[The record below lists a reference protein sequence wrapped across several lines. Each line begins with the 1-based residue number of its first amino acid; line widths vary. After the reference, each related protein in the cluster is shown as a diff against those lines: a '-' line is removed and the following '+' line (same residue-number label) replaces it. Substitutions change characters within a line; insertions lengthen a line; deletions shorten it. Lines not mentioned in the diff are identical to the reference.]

1 MEGFHLVQGGERVD
15 ELLLFHS
22 IFVGE
27 IGQALL
33 AWHQNP
39 TKESLVTLA
48 RALWREERSLEG
60 YLIDGVLFAEN
71 RFARAAEAGRVSPAL
86 LAVAQADLSKLGALR
101 TALAGQDLP
110 VPPFYPPAEGLGAKL
125 AAASDWGALATELA
139 DHYRKQGAGVEGRY
153 HAFRWEEGRLVGIA
167 DPDPIRL
174 EELVG
179 YEEARQSVIRNTE
192 QWLAGY
198 PANNLLLYGDRGTG
212 KSSTVKALV
221 HRYGPVGLRL
231 VEVPRNA
238 IGQIAQIMRLLR
250 AKAQRFILLIDDL
263 SFESGDGDYKS
274 FKATMEG
281 SIEQRPANVLVYVT
295 TNRMHLLRERHSDRS
310 NQDEVHPKDTIQEM
324 ASLSDRFGMTVL
336 FTSPD
341 QEQYL
346 QIVGALARQRGI
358 DLPEAELRQQAIRW
372 ALWQNGQSGRTARQ
386 FIDDLCG
393 RLGLSQ

>member
-15 ELLLFHS
+15 ELLLFDS
-22 IFVGE
+22 IFVDE

-33 AWHQNP
+33 AWHRNP
-39 TKESLVTLA
+39 TTESLVALV

-60 YLIDGVLFAEN
+60 YLIDGVLYAEN
-71 RFARAAEAGRVSPAL
+71 RFARAAEAGRVSAEL
-86 LAVAQADLSKLGALR
+86 MAVAQADLAKLGALR
-101 TALAGQDLP
+101 KALADQDLP
-110 VPPFYPPAEGLGAKL
+110 VPPFHPPTDGLGARL
-125 AAASDWGALATELA
+125 AASADWGARAGELA
-139 DHYRKQGAGVEGRY
+139 DHYRKNGAGVEGRY
-153 HAFRWEEGRLVGIA
+153 SAFRWEEGRLVGIA
-167 DPDPIRL
+167 NPDPIRL

-221 HRYGPVGLRL
+221 HRYAPVGLRL

-336 FTSPD
+336 FTTPD

>member
-15 ELLLFHS
+15 ELLLFDT
-22 IFVGE
+22 IFADE

-33 AWHQNP
+33 AWHRTQ
-39 TKESLVTLA
+39 TKQGLVALV
-48 RALWREERSLEG
+48 RALWREERSLKA
-60 YLIDGVLFAEN
+60 YLIDRVLFADN
-71 RFARAAEAGRVSPAL
+71 RFARAAEVGRVSPEL
-86 LAVAQADLSKLGALR
+86 LAVAQADLDRLGALAG
-101 TALAGQDLP
+101 ALAGQELP
-110 VPPFYPPAEGLGAKL
+110 LPPFDPPAAGLGAQL
-125 AAASDWGALATELA
+125 AARSDWGALAQELA
-139 DHYRKQGAGVEGRY
+139 AHYRQHGAGAEGRY
-153 HAFRWEEGRLVGIA
+153 QAFRWEDGRLVGIA
-167 DPDPIRL
+167 HPDPIRL
-174 EELVG
+174 EGLVG

-221 HRYGPVGLRL
+221 HRYGPLGLRL

-281 SIEQRPANVLVYVT
+281 SIEQRPVNVLVYVT

-358 DLPEAELRQQAIRW
+358 DLPAAELRQQAIRW

>member
-1 MEGFHLVQGGERVD
+1 MTDLSR
-15 ELLLFHS
+15 LLLFHEV
-22 IFVGE
+22 FVDETGR
-27 IGQALL
+27 ALL
-33 AWHQNP
+33 SWLNDPGA
-39 TKESLVTLA
+39 ESERRLA
-48 RALWREERSLEG
+48 RELWRTERSLLT
-60 YLIDGVLFAEN
+60 YVIDGVLGAEN
-71 RFARAAEAGRVSPAL
+71 RFTRAAEAGLLSDGL
-86 LAVAQADLSKLGALR
+86 LAVAQVDLQRLGALFHH
-101 TALAGQDLP
+101 LAAPDRFSVP
-110 VPPFYPPAEGLGAKL
+110 VPAFRVPSDGIRAQL
-125 AAASDWGALATELA
+125 AQSADWGALVTDLA
-139 DHYRKQGAGVEGRY
+139 AYYRQHGAGAEGRF
-153 HAFRWEEGRLVGIA
+153 HAFRWEEGRLIGIA
-167 DPDPIRL
+167 YPDPVRL
-174 EELVG
+174 EDLVG
-179 YEEARQSVIRNTE
+179 YEEARQSVVRNTE

-221 HRYGPVGLRL
+221 HRFGLMGLRL

-250 AKAQRFILLIDDL
+250 GKAQRFILLIDDL
-263 SFESGDGDYKS
+263 SFEAGDGDYKS

-310 NQDEVHPKDTIQEM
+310 GQDEVHPKDTIQEM

-358 DLPEAELRQQAIRW
+358 DLPEAEIRQQAIRW

-393 RLGLSQ
+393 RLRIG

>member
-1 MEGFHLVQGGERVD
+1 MCEGGERVD
-15 ELLLFHS
+15 ELLLFDT
-22 IFVGE
+22 IFVDE
-27 IGQALL
+27 IGQAVL
-33 AWHQNP
+33 AWHRNP
-39 TKESLVTLA
+39 TDQSLVALA
-48 RALWREERSLEG
+48 RALWREESSLQA
-60 YLIDGVLFAEN
+60 YLIDRVLFAEN
-71 RFARAAEAGRVSPAL
+71 RFTRSAEAGSVSPEL
-86 LAVAQADLSKLGALR
+86 MAVAKADLDRLGALL

-110 VPPFYPPAEGLGAKL
+110 LPTFRPPTEGLAAKL
-125 AAASDWGALATELA
+125 AARSDWGALAHELA
-139 DHYRKQGAGVEGRY
+139 DHYRQHGAGAEGRY

-167 DPDPIRL
+167 HPDPIRL

-179 YEEARQSVIRNTE
+179 YEAARQSVIRNTE

-238 IGQIAQIMRLLR
+238 IGQIAQILRLLR
-250 AKAQRFILLIDDL
+250 TKAQRFILLIDDL
-263 SFESGDGDYKS
+263 SFESGEGDYKS

-324 ASLSDRFGMTVL
+324 ASLSDRFGLTVL

-393 RLGLSQ
+393 RLGLPQQS

>member
-1 MEGFHLVQGGERVD
+1 MDQ
-15 ELLLFHS
+15 LLLFQT
-22 IFVGE
+22 IFTDE

-33 AWHQNP
+33 AWHRSR
-39 TKESLVTLA
+39 TREDLIEFA
-48 RALWREERSLEG
+48 RALWREERSLQE
-60 YLIDGVLFAEN
+60 YLIERVLLADN
-71 RFARAAEAGRVSPAL
+71 RFTRAAEAGAVSAGL
-86 LAVAQADLSKLGALR
+86 MAVAQADLDQLGALMSV
-101 TALAGQDLP
+101 LDGQEIPLP
-110 VPPFYPPAEGLGAKL
+110 AFEPPTTGLRAKL
-125 AAASDWGALATELA
+125 AATPAWGALASELA
-139 DHYRKQGAGVEGRY
+139 AHYRQHGAGDEGRY

-167 DPDPIRL
+167 EPDPIRL
-174 EELVG
+174 EDLVG
-179 YEEARQSVIRNTE
+179 YEEARQTVIRNTE

-221 HRYGPVGLRL
+221 HRYGPAGLRL
-231 VEVPRNA
+231 VEVPRTS

-250 AKAQRFILLIDDL
+250 TKAQRFILMIDDL

-274 FKATMEG
+274 FKAMMEG

-336 FTSPD
+336 FTAPD

-393 RLGLSQ
+393 KLGLPL